1 MSGKNRKLFKYDEDD
16 ILEILTEYLA
26 EANGFDTF
34 QSTAILLGEPGKDL
48 RLITIISD
56 LEDDDII
63 SLNLEKIDV
72 EMDFNG
78 SHSDL
83 YKCITKEADKK

>member
-34 QSTAILLGEPGKDL
+34 QSTAILLGESGKDL

-56 LEDDDII
+56 LEDDDIR

-83 YKCITKEADKK
+83 YKCITKETDKK